1 MQISICLALMAETLL
16 LGFVLGVL
24 FETSKKDKKEV
35 ATQPASREAT
45 KDNTINQIILD
56 KRV

>member
-1 MQISICLALMAETLL
+1 MQIIVCIAIAIYALLF
-16 LGFVLGVL
+16 GFVLGAL
-24 FETSKKDKKEV
+24 FAVKCLAKKEV
-35 ATQPASREAT
+35 AEQSANCTTT

>member
-35 ATQPASREAT
+35 ETQPASHEAT
-45 KDNTINQIILD
+45 IQKSFD
-56 KRV
+56 KSI